1 MIIRTTDNNG
11 GRLISQ
17 LADKDIKEINIKDLN
32 VIANKKLCN
41 IKLEDNPDLLVFP
54 QNWQLGID
62 SNDIVFEL
70 DGGNLTT
77 GNIMGF
83 IGYKGTSL
91 TISSRFY
98 SNGND
103 FFLHYM
109 LSKIFGINVVNLK
122 FSKGEESI
130 HDFLPY
136 LFPSYLQNALSQGL
150 YKQYKRNQ
158 YNDANVKGVIDIN
171 RHIRINIPFAGKV
184 AYTTREH
191 SYDNSVTQLIRHTI
205 EHLRTRNFGH
215 SILTNNAETRANVS
229 QIEYATP
236 TYKKNYL
243 QRIIK
248 ANLKLINHP
257 YYTKYRDLQK
267 LCLQILRQ
275 QKTNFGAKD
284 KIHGLL
290 FDGAWLWEEY
300 INTLIGKD
308 FWHPNNKKRIYPQRL
323 FENLD
328 ENKKEGL
335 IYPDFISKDASN
347 RIIAD
352 AKYKPKENI
361 RSDDYLQL
369 LAYMF
374 RFDSRLG
381 YYIYPQDKSNIQND
395 DKLELLQGV
404 TIKDNNEMS
413 KAREHKIII
422 SKYGL
427 TIPQNMNLFKE
438 FVEEIRKNE
447 NNLRKIF

>member
-1 MIIRTTDNNG
+1 MIIRTTDNNCG
-11 GRLISQ
+11 KPISQ
-17 LADKDIKEINIKDLN
+17 LADKDIKDLN

-41 IKLEDNPDLLVFP
+41 IKLEENPDLLVFP

-62 SNDIVFEL
+62 SNDKVFEL
-70 DGGNLTT
+70 DGDGNLTT

-83 IGYKGTSL
+83 IGYNETEL

-98 SNGND
+98 SKGND

-109 LSKIFGINVVNLK
+109 LSKVFGINVVNLD

-171 RHIRINIPFAGKV
+171 RHIKINIPFAGKI

-205 EHLRTRNFGH
+205 EYLRTRENWHRF
-215 SILTNNAETRANVS
+215 LTNNADTRANVS
-229 QIEYATP
+229 KIEYATP
-236 TYKKNYL
+236 TYKKNER
-243 QRIIK
+243 QKVIK

-257 YYTKYRDLQK
+257 YFTKYRNLQK
-267 LCLQILRQ
+267 LCLQILRRE
-275 QKTNFGAKD
+275 KTNFGAKD

-308 FWHPNNKKRIYPQRL
+308 FWHPNNKKRLLTQKL
-323 FENLD
+323 FDTGREI
-328 ENKKEGL
+328 
-335 IYPDFISKDASN
+335 IYPDFISKSDNN

-352 AKYKPKENI
+352 AKYKPIGNI
-361 RSDDYLQL
+361 SGDDYLQL

-374 RFDSRLG
+374 RFDSKKG
-381 YYIYPQDKSNIQND
+381 YYIYPEKDENNVKKYNLLKGIDVNNKKSS
-395 DKLELLQGV
+395 L
-404 TIKDNNEMS
+404 
-413 KAREHKIII
+413 REGEGKIEIF
-422 SKYGL
+422 KMGL
-427 TIPQNMNLFKE
+427 IIPQTSEKFNDFCDKMK
-438 FVEEIRKNE
+438 KNE
-447 NNLRKIF
+447 RNFNTNLGRT